1 MSPCDP
7 GRHVLFGSNLKK
19 EGESAKQVKNRGQVP
34 AEAWCAPA
42 GRSPCPPWLPET
54 CCSRPS
60 RHPRASLCTCHL
72 LGHTDRRPAV
82 PSHASS
88 RVSGQVQLRSSRRV
102 GWHAR
107 VLCREHARG
116 CSGSCRPRIRGSRGC
131 SSSRPRGA
139 GSGNRS
145 TPRQSAGRG
154 ITLLREL
161 TYILVEPGRRVAVR
175 LAKAGLVRVWRVAR
189 HRCSRNDAV
198 RPGSAFVRL
207 GRRREGSCAA
217 LTCSWRTTRS

>member
-107 VLCREHARG
+107 VLCQEHARG

-139 GSGNRS
+139 GSENRS
-145 TPRQSAGRG
+145 NRDSQQRNHVAARADLRPCRTRGLCCSTTCESRPCPCAARCPSPVQSG
-154 ITLLREL
+154 
-161 TYILVEPGRRVAVR
+161 
-175 LAKAGLVRVWRVAR
+175 
-189 HRCSRNDAV
+189 SV
-198 RPGSAFVRL
+198 RPSWQPRL
-207 GRRREGSCAA
+207 
-217 LTCSWRTTRS
+217 